1 MTYKPEIIDKIGLDI
16 MRARDIANEYGASI
30 DIGVTN
36 NLVYATVK
44 KASDSEETKG
54 LWNIKDLYF
63 TYEREIDEISFW
75 MKLVC
80 KGEIV

>member
-30 DIGVTN
+30 YIGVTN
-36 NLVYATVK
+36 NLVYASVK

-54 LWNIKDLYF
+54 LWNIEDLYF